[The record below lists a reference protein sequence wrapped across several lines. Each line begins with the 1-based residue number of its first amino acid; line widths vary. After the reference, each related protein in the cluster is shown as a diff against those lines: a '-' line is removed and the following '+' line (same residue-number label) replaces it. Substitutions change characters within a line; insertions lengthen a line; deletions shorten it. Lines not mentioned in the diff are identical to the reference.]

1 MFKRYYAATAGL
13 LCAALLAAG
22 CGSSSSSSSTSSAS
36 ASATSATTTT
46 SAAASTT
53 TAATSTPA
61 GIVFASGQGAPYLPG
76 PGLGKG
82 IGPMVG
88 TAQAA
93 KATAWGTAAG
103 KALGVVANPPHPTV
117 GYLDI
122 LGGIE
127 SADRAANSVRQAL
140 KAVGYKMVYCNG
152 AGDPTKW
159 VTCGNSLLSQGVKA
173 ILLTGIDPSSI
184 PSVVSSAKAKNVPI
198 LNCCGLVGPGY
209 QAALYPN
216 EPLSGQIL
224 SKALIANLGS
234 SGGDIAV
241 ANYPAP
247 WATARTAQLAT
258 STKGTSVKTV
268 ATSTT
273 DPTNLVQGTQKWV
286 SDTLTANPSLKAFWF
301 AFDSAGQAGGQVVA
315 SKAASGSA
323 PAVFTFHA
331 DPSTQVLMRK
341 GAITE
346 VVDVNYDV
354 TAWEVVN
361 ALVEFEARHTPLPG
375 YSDSTSYPGIG
386 NPLSYQVV
394 TKSNLPPAGQYV
406 APQKDGVSY
415 FLAKWKAE
423 GLGS

>member
-1 MFKRYYAATAGL
+1 MFKRYYVASAGL
-13 LCAALLAAG
+13 LCAAVLAAG
-22 CGSSSSSSSTSSAS
+22 CGSSSSTKT
-36 ASATSATTTT
+36 ATGGATGATTTT
-46 SAAASTT
+46 TTTPTTGT
-53 TAATSTPA
+53 TAASSGTIP
-61 GIVFASGQGAPYLPG
+61 GVVFASGQGAPYLPG

-88 TAQAA
+88 TAEAAQA
-93 KATAWGTAAG
+93 TTWGTAAG
-103 KALGVVANPPHPTV
+103 KALGHVSNPPHPTV

-127 SADRAANSVRQAL
+127 SADRAANSIRQAL
-140 KAVGYKMVYCNG
+140 KAVGYKMLYCNG

-159 VTCGNSLLSQGVKA
+159 TTCGNSLLAQGAKA

-216 EPLSGQIL
+216 EPLAGQIL
-224 SKALIANLGS
+224 AKALIAKLGS

-258 STKGTSVKTV
+258 QTKGTSVKTV

-286 SDTLTANPSLKAFWF
+286 SDTLTANPGLKAFWF
-301 AFDSAGQAGGQVVA
+301 AFDSAGQAGGQVA
-315 SKAASGSA
+315 ESKAASGSA
-323 PAVFTFHA
+323 PDVFTFHA

-361 ALVEFEARHTPLPG
+361 ALAEFEARHTPLPG
-375 YSDSTSYPGIG
+375 YSDNTSYPGIG

-406 APQKDGVSY
+406 APKKDAVSY

>member
-1 MFKRYYAATAGL
+1 VFKRYYAATAGL
-13 LCAALLAAG
+13 LCAAVLAAG
-22 CGSSSSSSSTSSAS
+22 CGSSSNSSTTSTSA
-36 ASATSATTTT
+36 ASATTTT
-46 SAAASTT
+46 STSAATTTSAAS
-53 TAATSTPA
+53 SSLPA
-61 GIVFASGQGAPYLPG
+61 GVVLASGQGAPYLPG
-76 PGLGKG
+76 PGVGKG
-82 IGPMVG
+82 VGPMVG
-88 TAQAA
+88 TAEGTQ
-93 KATAWGTAAG
+93 ATAWGTAAG
-103 KALGVVANPPHPTV
+103 KALGTVSNPPHPTV

-140 KAVGYKMVYCNG
+140 KAVGYKMLYCDG

-159 VTCGNSLLSQGVKA
+159 VTCGNSLLAQGAKA

-198 LNCCGLVGPGY
+198 LDCCGLVGPGFNT
-209 QAALYPN
+209 ALYPN

-224 SKALIANLGS
+224 AKALIAKLGS
-234 SGGDIAV
+234 SGGPIAV

-247 WATARTAQLAT
+247 WATARTAQLST
-258 STKGTSVKTV
+258 SIKGTSVKAV

-286 SDTLTANPSLKAFWF
+286 SDTLTANPNLKAFWF
-301 AFDSAGQAGGQVVA
+301 AFDSAGQAGGQVVE
-315 SKAASGSA
+315 SKAQSGSA
-323 PAVFTFHA
+323 PDVFTFHA

-386 NPLSYQVV
+386 NPLSYQIV
-394 TKSNLPPAGQYV
+394 TKSNLPPVGQYV